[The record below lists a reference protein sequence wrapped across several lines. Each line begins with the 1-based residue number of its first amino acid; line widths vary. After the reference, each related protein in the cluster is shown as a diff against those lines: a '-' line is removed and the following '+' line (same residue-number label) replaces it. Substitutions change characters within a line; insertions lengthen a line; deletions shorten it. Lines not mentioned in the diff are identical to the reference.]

1 MNLLRIAVI
10 TIFVFLEQGFP
21 VGNWSARI
29 GWFAGIGLIVSG
41 VEVLVVGRRPY
52 LSNEK
57 IPPPGE
63 RRGNNNMNHRFDQ
76 CLMFFRHGFPM
87 AFGVFLTIIF

>member
-1 MNLLRIAVI
+1 MVCRD
-10 TIFVFLEQGFP
+10 
-21 VGNWSARI
+21 W
-29 GWFAGIGLIVSG
+29 LIVSG
-41 VEVLVVGRRPY
+41 VGALVVGRRPY
-52 LSNEK
+52 LLNEK